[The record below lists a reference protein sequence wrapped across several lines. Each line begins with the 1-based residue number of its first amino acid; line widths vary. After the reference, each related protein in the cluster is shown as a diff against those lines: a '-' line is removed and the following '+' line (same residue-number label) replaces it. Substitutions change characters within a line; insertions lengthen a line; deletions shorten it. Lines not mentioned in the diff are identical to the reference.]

1 MKTKISAPQMLVI
14 GLTLFAMFLGA
25 GNIIFAPL
33 VGQQAG
39 KSSLVPMS
47 AFLLTG
53 VGLVLM
59 AIIVLAKAGGRVEPL
74 SDRVHPWFS
83 RGFCA
88 LLFLALGPL

>member
-1 MKTKISAPQMLVI
+1 MNTKLSPMQTFTI
-14 GLTLFAMFLGA
+14 GLMLFAMFLGA

-39 KSSLVPMS
+39 RSSFVPMS

-53 VGLVLM
+53 VGLVLL
-59 AIIVLAKAGGRVEPL
+59 AIIVLARAGGRVEPL

-83 RGFCA
+83 A
-88 LLFLALGPL
+88 DSAP